1 MTDICDQT
9 GLKVPLL
16 DEPTRGVD
24 VGAKKEIYE
33 LIVKLAHRGV
43 GIMLISSEME
53 EIIGVSDRVI
63 VMHEGRIQGEITG
76 DQINEEAVMSLAIG
90 AAA

>member
-1 MTDICDQT
+1 MF
-9 GLKVPLL
+9 VL

-24 VGAKKEIYE
+24 VGAKSEIYRLIFE
-33 LIVKLAHRGV
+33 LSAKGV
-43 GIMLISSEME
+43 GIVMISSEME

-63 VMHEGRIQGEITG
+63 VMHEGSVQGELTG